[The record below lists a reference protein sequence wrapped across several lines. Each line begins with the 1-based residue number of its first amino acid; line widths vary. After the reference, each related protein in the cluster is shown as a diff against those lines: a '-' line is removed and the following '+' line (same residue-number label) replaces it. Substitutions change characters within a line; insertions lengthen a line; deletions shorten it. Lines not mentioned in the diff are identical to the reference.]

1 MLTKYLVS
9 RGSEAA
15 QPGDDVS
22 VDLPGVC
29 LPRHDEAAGEARL
42 GRDQP
47 VEALHL
53 LMVAIKPEVRVLL
66 SRRQTGSCSQL

>member
-22 VDLPGVC
+22 VDLPGVR
-29 LPRHDEAAGEARL
+29 LPRHDEAA
-42 GRDQP
+42 
-47 VEALHL
+47 
-53 LMVAIKPEVRVLL
+53 
-66 SRRQTGSCSQL
+66 